1 MTEVQKFNN
10 MEEEFELIPDPDDE
24 TSWNVRLLGGP
35 FPETVLKYDA
45 IKMHK
50 EEEAL
55 HFSFKIVSSPDPE
68 LTVENKEMQAA
79 SAYILGKILDEGSK
93 KGALVNKETGEKFE
107 G

>member
-1 MTEVQKFNN
+1 MDN
-10 MEEEFELIPDPDDE
+10 MDNEFELIPDPDDE
-24 TSWNVRLLGGP
+24 ASWNVRLLGGP

-45 IKMHK
+45 IAIN
-50 EEEAL
+50 ETDDCLNYNFA
-55 HFSFKIVSSPDPE
+55 IVSSPDPE

>member
-24 TSWNVRLLGGP
+24 ASWNVRLLGGP

-45 IKMHK
+45 IAIN
-50 EEEAL
+50 ETDDCLNYNFA
-55 HFSFKIVSSPDPE
+55 IVSSPDPE
-68 LTVENKEMQAA
+68 LTVENKE
-79 SAYILGKILDEGSK
+79 ILDEGSK
-93 KGALVNKETGEKFE
+93 RGALVNKETGEKFE